1 MIFTIVWKI
10 KKFMFN
16 NKTILITGGTGSFGK
31 KITKRLLN
39 DYKPKKIIIYSRDEL
54 KQYNLQSELF
64 KFKKQ
69 LRFFIGDVRDLPRLK
84 KSFEKVNYVI
94 HAAALKHVPVAEYN
108 PFEAVKTNIIGT
120 QNVVEA
126 SLEMGV
132 EKVISLSTD
141 KASSPVNLYGAT
153 KLTADK
159 LVVAGN
165 YHKGTVVTKLSVV
178 RYGNVFGSRGS
189 IVPHLLNFKKDE
201 KFPVTDVNMTRFS
214 ITLNDSVNFVLN
226 CFKNM
231 WGGEIFIPK
240 IPSYKLV
247 DLIKALL
254 SSNKIKIIGI
264 RPGEKIHE
272 EMISINEAL
281 NTLECE
287 DRYIICPS
295 SEFIEW
301 NFKKYKKNFKA
312 KICKDN
318 FSYNSNKNK
327 FLKISELKK
336 MVKNNIKDFE
346 LGNK

>member
-1 MIFTIVWKI
+1 
-10 KKFMFN
+10 MFN

-31 KITKRLLN
+31 KMIKRLLK
-39 DYKPKKIIIYSRDEL
+39 DFKPKKIIIYSRDEL
-54 KQYNLQSELF
+54 KQYNLQSELI

-84 KSFEKVNYVI
+84 KSLEKVNYVI

-120 QNVVEA
+120 QNIVDA
-126 SLEMGV
+126 SLAMGV
-132 EKVISLSTD
+132 EKVIALSTD

-165 YHKGTVVTKLSVV
+165 YHKGAAVTKLSVV

-189 IVPHLLNFKKDE
+189 IVPHLLNFKKNE
-201 KFPVTDVNMTRFS
+201 FPVTDVDMTRFS
-214 ITLNDSVNFVLN
+214 ITLNESIQFVLD

-240 IPSYKLV
+240 ISSYRLIDLV
-247 DLIKALL
+247 EALTD
-254 SSNKIKIIGI
+254 NIKIKIIGI

-272 EMISINEAL
+272 EMISINDSL
-281 NTLECE
+281 NTLECKKS
-287 DRYIICPS
+287 YVICPS
-295 SEFIEW
+295 SQYIDW
-301 NFKKYKKNFKA
+301 DIKKYQAKYKA
-312 KICKDN
+312 KPCKRN
-318 FSYNSNKNK
+318 FNYASNKNK
-327 FLKISELKK
+327 FLKISELKNL
-336 MVKNNIKDFE
+336 VKNNIKDFE
-346 LGNK
+346 LNN

>member
-1 MIFTIVWKI
+1 
-10 KKFMFN
+10 MFN

-31 KITKRLLN
+31 KIIKRLLN
-39 DYKPKKIIIYSRDEL
+39 DYKPKKVIIYSRDEL
-54 KQYNLQSELF
+54 KQYNLQRELV

-69 LRFFIGDVRDLPRLK
+69 VRFFIGDVRDLPRLK
-84 KSFEKVNYVI
+84 KSLEKVNYVI

-120 QNVVEA
+120 QNIVEA

-132 EKVISLSTD
+132 EKVIALSTD

-165 YHKGTVVTKLSVV
+165 YHKGTAITKLSVV

-189 IVPHLLNFKKDE
+189 IVPHLLNFKKNS
-201 KFPVTDVNMTRFS
+201 KFPVTDVDMTRFT
-214 ITLNDSVNFVLN
+214 ITLSDSVEFVMN

-240 IPSYKLV
+240 IPSYKLI
-247 DLIKALL
+247 DLVAALSNNIKT
-254 SSNKIKIIGI
+254 KIIGI

-281 NTLECE
+281 NTLECK

-295 SEFIEW
+295 SEFVGW
-301 NFKKYKKNFKA
+301 NIKKYKEKFNA
-312 KICKDN
+312 KPCKGN
-318 FSYNSNKNK
+318 FSYASNRNK
-327 FLKISELKK
+327 FLTINELKK
-336 MVKNNIKDFE
+336 MVKNNITDFE
-346 LGNK
+346 LDN